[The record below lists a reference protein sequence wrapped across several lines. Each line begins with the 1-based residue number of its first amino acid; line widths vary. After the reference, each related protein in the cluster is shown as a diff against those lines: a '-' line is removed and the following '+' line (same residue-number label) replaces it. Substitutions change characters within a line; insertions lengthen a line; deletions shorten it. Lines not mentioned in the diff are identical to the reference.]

1 MNFGERITYDI
12 DGHVAIMTIHGVG
25 PMNLLVEDYY
35 QCYNDAIV
43 QFREDNSRV
52 LVIKSAN
59 QNHFTAG
66 FDVNDIYEGLRA
78 GWSNMYT
85 DGDMVTPKPIVLATK
100 GYCVGDG
107 FGVLLASDFVFADK
121 TSKFSCPETKLGF
134 NAVTMQV
141 KLTQRI
147 GHNRTMSFMIPG
159 DVHDVNWLDK
169 VGLCHKICD
178 GDVDEQ
184 AIAFAHR
191 VANECGPIAVRG
203 TKGAVWHTVNSNMDE
218 AVAFA
223 LWAKEMA
230 EESKDCIEGI
240 QAFIEKRKPNFKDE

>member
-1 MNFGERITYDI
+1 MKFGERITYDI

-43 QFREDNSRV
+43 QFRDDNSRV

-59 QNHFTAG
+59 PNHFTAG

-107 FGVLLASDFVFADK
+107 FGVLLASDFVLFLHLYK
-121 TSKFSCPETKLGF
+121 IYF
-134 NAVTMQV
+134 QV
-141 KLTQRI
+141 
-147 GHNRTMSFMIPG
+147 
-159 DVHDVNWLDK
+159 
-169 VGLCHKICD
+169 
-178 GDVDEQ
+178 
-184 AIAFAHR
+184 
-191 VANECGPIAVRG
+191 
-203 TKGAVWHTVNSNMDE
+203 
-218 AVAFA
+218 
-223 LWAKEMA
+223 
-230 EESKDCIEGI
+230 
-240 QAFIEKRKPNFKDE
+240 